1 MIYLP
6 TIAFY
11 TLGCKVNNYE
21 TEALNELFKNAGY
34 QRVTFEEI
42 ADVYVINTCTVTN
55 NGDRKSRQ
63 MIRRAIRKNPEAV
76 ICVTGCYAQ
85 TKPNEIAQIEG
96 VDIIVGTNGRE
107 NIVEMVKEFIENR
120 KPITYVLD
128 IFKDAKFENLA
139 VINYESR
146 TRANIKIQEGCQ
158 NFCTFCI
165 IPFARGKM
173 RSKDRDSV
181 ITEIQNLVDHG
192 HLEIILTGIHTG
204 GYGIDFENYDLADL
218 IVDIEANIKGIKRL
232 RISSI
237 EISQI
242 NEKMLHVMKN
252 SKILANHLHVP
263 IQAGSNTVLQRMNRK
278 YSTDEYYAKIEE
290 IRAIFPDMA
299 FTTDVVV
306 GFPGETEEEFKETY
320 EFIKKVGFSELHV
333 FPYSKRTGT
342 VAARMKNQVSDIIKS
357 MRVNELLSLSN
368 ELALKYINQFKGK
381 VLDVI
386 YEDYTDNKMFI
397 IGHASNYVKVKSEAS
412 DIFLG
417 KELKTVIKEAAYP
430 ISVGEIMKEI

>member
-1 MIYLP
+1 MS
-6 TIAFY
+6 TIAFH

-21 TEALNELFKNAGY
+21 TEALYELFKNAGY
-34 QRVTFEEI
+34 ERVSFDEL

-55 NGDRKSRQ
+55 TGDKKSRQ
-63 MIRRAIRKNPEAV
+63 IIRRAIRKNPEAV

-85 TKPNEIAQIEG
+85 TKPNEIAEIEG
-96 VDIIVGTNGRE
+96 VDLIIGTNGRE
-107 NIVEMVKEFIENR
+107 NIVGMVQEFIENR
-120 KPITYVLD
+120 QPITYIKDL
-128 IFKDAKFENLA
+128 FRDAKFENLA

-146 TRANIKIQEGCQ
+146 TRANIKIQEGCH

-165 IPFARGKM
+165 IPYARGKM
-173 RSKDRDSV
+173 RSKDKESV
-181 ITEIQNLVDHG
+181 LTEIQNLVNHG

-204 GYGIDFENYDLADL
+204 GYGVDFENYNLADL
-218 IVDIEANIKGIKRL
+218 IVDIEKNVKGIQRL

-242 NEKMLHVMKN
+242 DDKMLNVMKN

-263 IQAGSNTVLQRMNRK
+263 IQAGSDSVLKRMNRK
-278 YSTDEYYAKIEE
+278 YTTAEYYAKIEE
-290 IRAIFPDMA
+290 IRELFPDIA

-320 EFIKKVGFSELHV
+320 DFIKKVGFSELHV
-333 FPYSKRTGT
+333 FPYSIRTGT
-342 VAARMKNQVSDIIKS
+342 VAARMNNQVSDIIKS

-368 ELALKYINQFKGK
+368 ELAQNYLNQFKDK

-386 YEDYTDNKMFI
+386 YEDQMSEDKQYI
-397 IGHASNYVKVKSEAS
+397 IGHASNYIKVKAIANEG
-412 DIFLG
+412 FLS
-417 KELKTVIKEAAYP
+417 KKVRTLIKDSAYP
-430 ISVGEIMKEI
+430 IANGEIIKEI